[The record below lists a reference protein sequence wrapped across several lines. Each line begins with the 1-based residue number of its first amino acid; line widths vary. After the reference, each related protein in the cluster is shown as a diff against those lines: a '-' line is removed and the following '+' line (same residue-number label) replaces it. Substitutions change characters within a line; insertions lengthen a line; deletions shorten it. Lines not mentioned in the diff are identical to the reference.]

1 MQFGWAHQAV
11 PFLGTCA
18 PNRLSALLGS
28 AYAGGSG
35 EPGAKTTGGLPKA
48 SRCDK
53 GL

>member
-11 PFLGTCA
+11 PFFGCGA
-18 PNRLSALLGS
+18 PNRLSALMRP

-53 GL
+53 G